1 MRVDDGVREG
11 DAISPFYDS
20 MIAKLIVRGDDRA
33 QALARL
39 DAALAQTHIVGL
51 TTNVQFLR
59 QVAKSQAFS
68 NALLNTGLKQWVG
81 RVRPEHLEGYTMA
94 GGLSFPSGH
103 SSGSLVAYG
112 MLAWILLHQ
121 HPHWPRGLRAALIT
135 LAALAVAAVGYSR
148 IGLQV
153 HYLTDVLGGW
163 LSGSIWLLGSIGLVR
178 ALERRT

>member
-1 MRVDDGVREG
+1 MPR
-11 DAISPFYDS
+11 
-20 MIAKLIVRGDDRA
+20 
-33 QALARL
+33 RL
-39 DAALAQTHIVGL
+39 PHPCQPRSI
-51 TTNVQFLR
+51 R
-59 QVAKSQAFS
+59 
-68 NALLNTGLKQWVG
+68 
-81 RVRPEHLEGYTMA
+81 
-94 GGLSFPSGH
+94 
-103 SSGSLVAYG
+103 
-112 MLAWILLHQ
+112 HQ